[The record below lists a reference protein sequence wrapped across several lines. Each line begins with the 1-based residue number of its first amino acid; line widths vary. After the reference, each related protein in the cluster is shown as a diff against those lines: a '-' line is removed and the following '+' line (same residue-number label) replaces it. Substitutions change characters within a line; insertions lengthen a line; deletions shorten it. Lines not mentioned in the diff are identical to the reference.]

1 MGDISEGAAAR
12 IFDILTEVR
21 DRGIRTE
28 ERTATMLAAIGRID
42 HTVHGNGEI
51 GLDERVRNL
60 EANQQMATS
69 AAMKVAQWLMPVALT
84 VMGAGA
90 IVWIKDALG
99 MAVNK

>member
-1 MGDISEGAAAR
+1 MDDVTARR
-12 IFDILTEVR
+12 IFDKL
-21 DRGIRTE
+21 E
-28 ERTATMLAAIGRID
+28 ELHTIAVQTKSDAAHASVLIAKLD
-42 HTVHGNGEI
+42 YTVHGNGVP

-90 IVWIKDALG
+90 IAWIKDALG